1 MEHIYILRLSTGKY
15 YIGKTKNVDK
25 RWEEH
30 ISGNGSGWTKK
41 YKPLSLIKSVV
52 STSHFDED
60 RYVKEYMEKYGIEN
74 VRGGT
79 YSNMVLDANCITV
92 LEKEI
97 RHSNN
102 LCVRCGR
109 GTHFVK
115 DCYATTNSDGKAIKK
130 ETAKDTAKKDVK
142 PPKAYKEVAKTKK
155 KDYCGSDDSGDD
167 YYSDCVNYGD
177 SGDCDSNSSEGSE
190 SEEDETLQVLMS
202 MTSGMLKDARKGRS
216 IY

>member
-79 YSNMVLDANCITV
+79 YSNMVLDANCIAV

-115 DCYATTNSDGKAIKK
+115 DCYATTDSDGKAIKK
-130 ETAKDTAKKDVK
+130 ETAKKDVK
-142 PPKAYKEVAKTKK
+142 PPKAYKEVAKTNEETHLFKPIIK
-155 KDYCGSDDSGDD
+155 TANNKGIIPKTTIFKVSNNMGDEIIEFYNIRDYGRWCETDIAMNGSWK
-167 YYSDCVNYGD
+167 VNV
-177 SGDCDSNSSEGSE
+177 S
-190 SEEDETLQVLMS
+190 
-202 MTSGMLKDARKGRS
+202 
-216 IY
+216 

>member
-30 ISGNGSGWTKK
+30 ITGNGSGWTKK

-79 YSNMVLDANCITV
+79 YSNMVLDANCIAV

-130 ETAKDTAKKDVK
+130 DVK

-155 KDYCGSDDSGDD
+155 KDYCGSDDYDCD
-167 YYSDCVNYGD
+167 SDCVNYGD
-177 SGDCDSNSSEGSE
+177 SGDCNSNSSDDSE